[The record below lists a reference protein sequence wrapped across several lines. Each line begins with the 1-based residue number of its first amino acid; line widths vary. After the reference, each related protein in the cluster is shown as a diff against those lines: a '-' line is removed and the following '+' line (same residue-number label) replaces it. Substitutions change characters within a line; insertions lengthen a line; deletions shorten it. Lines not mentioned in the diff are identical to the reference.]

1 MHRTLSTGRFRAILY
16 PLRKR
21 VSAVP
26 TRSPS
31 IVPEPTTAVAAE
43 QPRPAGDL
51 KTTEVDYFAMLSRAV
66 ARLDRDSYEARGAIY
81 DRACEVL
88 AQRLASATLSY
99 SKEEAAKQ
107 QLALREAIR
116 RVEFEDREAP
126 DPITVQPIS
135 REEANSSDLEGSR
148 INSKR
153 LFGRVA
159 VRLLLAALLLGIGI
173 GAYAYSTGSIELTF
187 LTRLLERVIGS
198 APVQRASL
206 YERSATN
213 PNAAGLDGTANWRI
227 LSEGTGSK
235 PEAVLRVDV
244 QIPDRGLSLAM
255 SMRRESSEDAAMSH
269 LVELRFLRPDQSPFA
284 EISRVGSF
292 VMTTAERSRRA
303 VVLGHSTTVAP
314 GVFLFGLSA
323 AEGEREANLRFLRE
337 LTWMEI
343 PLVYQNGSQAL
354 LAIEKG
360 AAGERA
366 INQFFSDPA
375 QH

>member
-88 AQRLASATLSY
+88 AQRLASATPPY

-116 RVEFEDREAP
+116 RVEFEAREAP
-126 DPITVQPIS
+126 DPIAVQPIS
-135 REEANSSDLEGSR
+135 KEEANSSDLEGSR

-198 APVQRASL
+198 TPVQRASL

-227 LSEGTGSK
+227 LSEGTGSI
-235 PEAVLRVDV
+235 PEAVLLVDV
-244 QIPDRGLSLAM
+244 QIPERGLSLAM

-284 EISRVGSF
+284 EIARVGSF

>member
-1 MHRTLSTGRFRAILY
+1 
-16 PLRKR
+16 
-21 VSAVP
+21 VP

-31 IVPEPTTAVAAE
+31 IVPEATTAVAAE

-51 KTTEVDYFAMLSRAV
+51 KTTEVNYFAMLSRAV

-88 AQRLASATLSY
+88 AQRLASATPPY

-135 REEANSSDLEGSR
+135 RKEANSSELEGGR
-148 INSKR
+148 INSKRKR

-173 GAYAYSTGSIELTF
+173 GAYAYSTGSIQLTF
-187 LTRLLERVIGS
+187 LNRLLERVTGS

-227 LSEGTGSK
+227 LSEGTGSI
-235 PEAVLRVDV
+235 PEAVLLVDV
-244 QIPDRGLSLAM
+244 QIPERGLSLAM

-284 EISRVGSF
+284 EIARVGSF